1 MELTNTQKKIMANLK
16 ELNGQAIVSFNA
28 KTQIKLLGGK
38 KNPMLNRVEK
48 VMKNGQIMIMCNMNS
63 NGYDNMVKRRLK
75 AEGKDPESFKLSKRV
90 WGERV
95 PNTPFVLHKG
105 QVYVEAIFL
114 KAPKNVSYLL
124 DGKPIDKDLIE
135 GLKDKPKEGKQ
146 GGLDNKVA
154 IRTYK
159 LESLTGLKWGALS
172 VS

>member
-1 MELTNTQKKIMANLK
+1 MELTKAQKQIMANLK

-28 KTQIKLLGGK
+28 KTKVTLLGGK

-48 VMKNGQIMIMCNMNS
+48 VMENGQIMIMCNMNS
-63 NGYDNMVKRRLK
+63 NGYDNMVKRRLVK
-75 AEGKDPESFKLSKRV
+75 EGKDPESFKLGKRV

-105 QVYVEAIFL
+105 QVYVETIFL
-114 KAPKNVSYLL
+114 SAPKKVSYLL
-124 DGKPIDKDLIE
+124 DGDPIDKDLIE
-135 GLKDKPKEGKQ
+135 GLKVKASEGEQ
-146 GGLDNKVA
+146 GGLDNKVI

-172 VS
+172 V

>member
-95 PNTPFVLHKG
+95 PNTPFVL
-105 QVYVEAIFL
+105 Q
-114 KAPKNVSYLL
+114 
-124 DGKPIDKDLIE
+124 
-135 GLKDKPKEGKQ
+135 GKQ
-146 GGLDNKVA
+146 GGLDNKVV